1 MVKEDGPWELGD
13 EIDEPYPG
21 NRYIES
27 MVDVPNKV
35 DVLNSISQEWI
46 SEIADMTSPFSD
58 SERAMLSFIVNT
70 LIEGNPDQRIESM
83 SCTIGDVQAAVA
95 SEIHNSMVYDLNS
108 WWPGNPGNTGEKY
121 DRSALQFIS
130 DPRQPGL
137 QLIQRIPCAIH
148 VYKQLGSVEF
158 EVSNTS
164 HGENVMMGKTP
175 ALPITVLDPLAE
187 SNDRATWWLG
197 MFIHYTLKQRDVKV
211 HFLGETGGLRL
222 GAVINRTI
230 K

>member
-1 MVKEDGPWELGD
+1 MVKEDGPWGPGEG
-13 EIDEPYPG
+13 IDEPYPD

-35 DVLNSISQEWI
+35 DVLDSIGQEWI

-58 SERAMLSFIVNT
+58 SENAMLSFIVNT

-95 SEIHNSMVYDLNS
+95 SAIHDSMAYDLNNYRT
-108 WWPGNPGNTGEKY
+108 PGTTEETY
-121 DRSALQFIS
+121 DRIALQFVS

-137 QLIQRIPCAIH
+137 QLIQRIPSAIH
-148 VYKQLGSVEF
+148 VYKRLTEVEF
-158 EVSNTS
+158 VVANTS
-164 HGENVMMGKTP
+164 HSENVLAGRKP
-175 ALPITVLDPLAE
+175 ALPITDLDPLAE

-197 MFIHYTLKQRDVKV
+197 LFIHYTLKQRDVEG

-222 GAVINRTI
+222 GTVINRTI